1 MLLVKL
7 LFGTVEITQYPVG
20 SDAKGF
26 LVSILV
32 IGASAGICEE
42 LLFRGVIQRGLER
55 LGAVKSILITAFFLD
70 LFILIFRGF
79 LELFSW
85 GR

>member
-42 LLFRGVIQRGLER
+42 LLFRG
-55 LGAVKSILITAFFLD
+55 
-70 LFILIFRGF
+70 
-79 LELFSW
+79 
-85 GR
+85 